1 MQSGELIRFDVDF
14 LTSEKEKNFS
24 TRLIFVS
31 DVLFLLLSIGK
42 KFFVL
47 QKIYSMYFMLPYFHI
62 WYVPDVKQA
71 AWSCEF

>member
-62 WYVPDVKQA
+62 SYVPDVKQA